1 MREREQ
7 YDVVKD
13 FELVEDELELK
24 NKEIKTQDGK
34 NIEQELKEK
43 MGMGMGM
50 GGGIGGPG
58 GWLNQKS
65 NYICNSKK

>member
-58 GWLNQKS
+58 G
-65 NYICNSKK
+65 